1 METLTAKVSGET
13 PLRVEWLHW
22 LFIRDGRTMSCG
34 IEVRD
39 GLYTLSLLPLWKG
52 DGQWTE
58 TFENVED
65 AMRRHSQI
73 TRYLQASGWLMTDGV
88 AVKPA
93 A

>member
-1 METLTAKVSGET
+1 
-13 PLRVEWLHW
+13 
-22 LFIRDGRTMSCG
+22 MSCG

-52 DGQWTE
+52 DGQWVE